1 MAKMCRTF
9 RDQHFS
15 HVFYLVILE
24 NGQKVQKSCCF
35 RVVNRGWRNG
45 WFYLMIP
52 GQKWLFLYQLRFG
65 PPNCFGNTNK
75 PLETTFH
82 MPIHHP
88 GPKVDPIWA
97 FGLIFRMKNEK
108 DIILRCFRSSQ
119 WVKLTYFGAVIWF
132 KGPHSAF
139 FVTPAIFFMC
149 GMVSTL

>member
-1 MAKMCRTF
+1 MAKICRTF

-35 RVVNRGWRNG
+35 RVPYCGWRNG

-52 GQKWLFLYQLRFG
+52 GQKWLFLHQLRFD

-82 MPIHHP
+82 MPMHHL
-88 GPKVDPIWA
+88 GPKEHQIWA
-97 FGLIFRMKNEK
+97 FGGIFSAKIKKVDFTIFKVISMGQI
-108 DIILRCFRSSQ
+108 DLFRCSNMVLGTPFSIFCDPCNIFLC
-119 WVKLTYFGAVIWF
+119 VGWF
-132 KGPHSAF
+132 QH
-139 FVTPAIFFMC
+139 
-149 GMVSTL
+149 